1 MIFGELQY
9 QKHYD
14 EMHQELVE
22 FIEKRFSNVE
32 SGHQGDS
39 WIWILD
45 ENDKVEIDTFSAM
58 YHQIKSP
65 YRYSKLV
72 RKVIRE
78 LKSNYPVSIY
88 PEPDLEPH
96 EG

>member
-1 MIFGELQY
+1 
-9 QKHYD
+9 
-14 EMHQELVE
+14 
-22 FIEKRFSNVE
+22 
-32 SGHQGDS
+32 
-39 WIWILD
+39 LD
-45 ENDKVEIDTFSAM
+45 ENDKVEIDTFSDM

-65 YRYSKLV
+65 YRDSKLV

-78 LKSNYPVSIY
+78 LKSNYSVSIY